1 MHFPLDTTQAS
12 NNIRKLVR
20 VNKKENQSLTK
31 PLIEE
36 WQIELMEFVMLQ
48 MGGPA
53 TFDAAQEA
61 VLDRWA
67 EDLDDD

>member
-1 MHFPLDTTQAS
+1 M
-12 NNIRKLVR
+12 
-20 VNKKENQSLTK
+20 TK
-31 PLIEE
+31 PIIEE